1 MVVWN
6 LHVLKVAARWLP
18 VGLLKRWCTHR
29 LATSVKGYV
38 GPHVAQCR
46 GMYCLLKL
54 SQPSWHMS
62 IKQRGKCLMLRCKSL
77 HVGHMVHMLCF
88 MWVLGMSLISSLG
101 ARVKLL
107 DWSCQRVVASSCWMK
122 FIAVS

>member
-1 MVVWN
+1 M
-6 LHVLKVAARWLP
+6 
-18 VGLLKRWCTHR
+18 GLLKRWCTHR

-54 SQPSWHMS
+54 SQPSWHVSM
-62 IKQRGKCLMLRCKSL
+62 KQRGKRLMLRCESL
-77 HVGHMVHMLCF
+77 YVGHVGHMLCF
-88 MWVLGMSLISSLG
+88 MWGLGMGLNSSLG

-107 DWSCQRVVASSCWMK
+107 DWWCQRAVASFCWMRL
-122 FIAVS
+122 IAVS